1 MRDAQQEQH
10 RLLVCL
16 LAVDPV
22 AADEFFAAALPEAA
36 EQQSV
41 APVLVKRVAVER
53 ETQMVCELGQVQPDS
68 QALLALPRLALSG
81 RPQARVQP
89 VWQGEQVHPAQGR
102 EHWPAVPVVPLA
114 QRQAAP
120 HGSRERAAQSELTRV
135 LE

>member
-1 MRDAQQEQH
+1 VRDAQQEQH

-53 ETQMVCELGQVQPDS
+53 ETQMVSELGQVQPGS
-68 QALLALPRLALSG
+68 QAPLVLPLALSE

-89 VWQGEQVHPAQGR
+89 VWQGEQVHPAQER

-114 QRQAAP
+114 QRQAAQ

-135 LE
+135 SE